1 MNHFERA
8 IIRME
13 ACDAACTELI
23 TMAKKDIVELEKRR
37 ANARK
42 LIAAWKP
49 MTFPPVHDHHDHF
62 SKTDEAADPEFL
74 RLRSKIDSKIR
85 AIEEHAEAQA
95 REIADREPQT
105 VSCMLVGMKY

>member
-37 ANARK
+37 ANALEFVRRN
-42 LIAAWKP
+42 IY
-49 MTFPPVHDHHDHF
+49 
-62 SKTDEAADPEFL
+62 ADTG
-74 RLRSKIDSKIR
+74 S
-85 AIEEHAEAQA
+85 AN
-95 REIADREPQT
+95 
-105 VSCMLVGMKY
+105 